1 MSDRI
6 LADSSCDEDISEES
20 VDEAEEDYSDNF
32 EQSDNDTGHHDHGTP
47 KDVKSKRPKMEPLYL
62 RKTGKKVSS
71 GRASRVSSGSGS
83 VSTSRMN
90 GLIGTNRSDSLSSS
104 LSASFQKRHSSL
116 QARVNSAKKKSQ
128 TDLINTIGALKI
140 QVQDLESEKRH
151 LGRLVARQE
160 RELDKFVNAEADL
173 PVILRAHNEETRVL
187 KMKIRQAQ
195 ESNRKLT
202 KDIKSKDSQLL
213 FFKEENKELKKIN
226 SCDKLDEVYS
236 LKCKLEEVSQHL
248 QSRDEEYRE
257 SLKRQDILERSHKQ
271 QLATDNRKLRGAR
284 QQLKTSEERAA
295 KLEVELKE
303 KNRLLSRLHIY
314 SWRKTKDHRKYL
326 SEEHLNTSMRMSD
339 SVSVILVDKECQ
351 QEDFS
356 RDDKITQEVGCN
368 TENLNIDPQEYQDD
382 INEDFESSIPIDSR
396 HTEEDLKEESNVTLD
411 DANQTDLHSIQSSV
425 SAAAATVPHTD
436 TLETQA
442 SNDLNH
448 NISTKSQESSSSL
461 KEMKENNVDDGSKII
476 KAVIN
481 DYQKAALIAKLNEID
496 TYTKTDD
503 SLTLKS
509 DVVDSLIPTNNN
521 NVERK
526 SNLMLELFGGGAQP
540 PAKPLK
546 TSMKTSSS
554 NYTKSVKFYEE
565 ESCNDH

>member
-1 MSDRI
+1 M
-6 LADSSCDEDISEES
+6 
-20 VDEAEEDYSDNF
+20 
-32 EQSDNDTGHHDHGTP
+32 
-47 KDVKSKRPKMEPLYL
+47 
-62 RKTGKKVSS
+62 
-71 GRASRVSSGSGS
+71 
-83 VSTSRMN
+83 
-90 GLIGTNRSDSLSSS
+90 
-104 LSASFQKRHSSL
+104 
-116 QARVNSAKKKSQ
+116 
-128 TDLINTIGALKI
+128 
-140 QVQDLESEKRH
+140 
-151 LGRLVARQE
+151 
-160 RELDKFVNAEADL
+160 
-173 PVILRAHNEETRVL
+173 
-187 KMKIRQAQ
+187 
-195 ESNRKLT
+195 
-202 KDIKSKDSQLL
+202 
-213 FFKEENKELKKIN
+213 
-226 SCDKLDEVYS
+226 
-236 LKCKLEEVSQHL
+236 
-248 QSRDEEYRE
+248 
-257 SLKRQDILERSHKQ
+257 
-271 QLATDNRKLRGAR
+271 
-284 QQLKTSEERAA
+284 
-295 KLEVELKE
+295 
-303 KNRLLSRLHIY
+303 
-314 SWRKTKDHRKYL
+314 
-326 SEEHLNTSMRMSD
+326 NTSMTMSD

-436 TLETQA
+436 ILETQA

-461 KEMKENNVDDGSKII
+461 KEIKENNADDGRKEV

-526 SNLMLELFGGGAQP
+526 SNLMLELFGGGAQT

>member
-1 MSDRI
+1 MF
-6 LADSSCDEDISEES
+6 
-20 VDEAEEDYSDNF
+20 V
-32 EQSDNDTGHHDHGTP
+32 
-47 KDVKSKRPKMEPLYL
+47 
-62 RKTGKKVSS
+62 
-71 GRASRVSSGSGS
+71 
-83 VSTSRMN
+83 
-90 GLIGTNRSDSLSSS
+90 RSDSLSSS

-160 RELDKFVNAEADL
+160 RELDKFVSAEADL

-271 QLATDNRKLRGAR
+271 QLATDNRKHRGAR

-368 TENLNIDPQEYQDD
+368 TENLNIDPREYQDD

-461 KEMKENNVDDGSKII
+461 KEMKQNNADDGREEV

-526 SNLMLELFGGGAQP
+526 SNLMLELFGGGAQT

-554 NYTKSVKFYEE
+554 NYTKSVKFFEE